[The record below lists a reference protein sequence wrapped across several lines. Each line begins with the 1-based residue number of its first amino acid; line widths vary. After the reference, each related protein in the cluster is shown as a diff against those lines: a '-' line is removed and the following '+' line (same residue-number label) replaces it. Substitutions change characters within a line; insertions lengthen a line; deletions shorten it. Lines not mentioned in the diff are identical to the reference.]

1 MSWEVERGKRKR
13 VRDDGKGEERFQA
26 SIFYLLLFFTEIAN
40 ILHPYLSYRRKRGHQ
55 ASCSRGV
62 SQRITVQPLV

>member
-26 SIFYLLLFFTEIAN
+26 SIFYLLLFF
-40 ILHPYLSYRRKRGHQ
+40 Y
-55 ASCSRGV
+55 
-62 SQRITVQPLV
+62 